1 MLKPRRKSNSACRVS
16 GRPAG
21 SESRRPA
28 RLCLSSGSESAA
40 GLRGC
45 AGSESA
51 AGLRGCAGSESA
63 AGLRGCICGPVPSQR
78 PSELA
83 AGAVQSQRPPTCW
96 SRCLPP
102 SLPST
107 PPAALPIE
115 PSSRPR
121 HSLPACRC
129 RHGSPN
135 PGRQARDD
143 YTAGLRLLMARGT
156 ANGAAA
162 VSESDSEPEPRC
174 GPRFQWR
181 HFRVTGRTSTSMR
194 RDRLW
199 CRFFES

>member
-51 AGLRGCAGSESA
+51 AGLRGC
-63 AGLRGCICGPVPSQR
+63 
-78 PSELA
+78 ELA